1 MLGLLQ
7 RHRLDRH
14 SNSLKF
20 SLTNKYM
27 LKEIT
32 PTESVIANQ
41 VAARLVNE
49 IINTAKRVIAIRAE
63 GIPTVAAIEAIP
75 EQTLPNGRVMPARP
89 ARPATAAISAKAI
102 NAALGESNCT
112 LLDALETAIFGTPK
126 A

>member
-1 MLGLLQ
+1 
-7 RHRLDRH
+7 
-14 SNSLKF
+14 
-20 SLTNKYM
+20 M

-63 GIPTVAAIEAIP
+63 GIPAVAAIEATP
-75 EQTLPNGRVMPARP
+75 EQTLPDGRVMPARP

-102 NAALGESNCT
+102 NAALGDSNCA
-112 LLDALETAIFGTPK
+112 LLDALKTAIFGTPK